1 MPPRISPAVP
11 TDAARPPRLAAIE
24 VKGCHVHNLRG
35 VDVTIPHGSFT
46 VVTGV
51 SGSGKSSL
59 AFDTV
64 FAEGRRRY
72 LESLSAYARQFVEQ
86 VPRPEVDA
94 IDGLPPTVS
103 IDQRSTRG
111 GVRATV
117 ASMAEVLDYLRLLW
131 ARCGTRH
138 CERCDKPVAGT
149 SPEHIVDEIAR
160 LAGRKKKAYLL
171 APLVHRRKGFHN
183 DVFQQMARLG
193 IERARV
199 DGEGVDVDAETRLS
213 RYHEHSIDALVATA
227 GTSRATRDELEAG
240 VHRALERGQGT
251 LYAAFAPD
259 LVDAT
264 LFSAVAACADCG
276 TSYGPLDPGDLSFS
290 TRQGM
295 CKRCRGRGV
304 EPDEGDDPPPCRSC
318 GGARLNPAARAVRF
332 HERGL
337 HDMLALPVNHARAW
351 LQGIEPVSAREAAVL
366 EPVRAEVDAR
376 LRFVEEVGLS
386 YLALD
391 RGARTLSGGESQR
404 VRLASQLGT
413 GLRGVCYVLDE
424 PTIGLHPRDNERLL
438 GTLRALCD
446 RGATLLVV
454 EHDEDTIRA
463 ADLVIDLGPG
473 AGSRGG
479 LVVAVGTPAEIAAD
493 PASVTGPWLAGTRR
507 HAEIEDRRDWTD
519 GPALVLHGARARNL
533 RNIDVPFPVGALT
546 CVTGVSGSGKSTL
559 IRHVLHPALLR
570 ALERTG
576 PEPGEYDSLEG
587 AQHVSGVLEIDQS
600 PIGKTSRSVPAT
612 YTKIM
617 DPLRALFAESTEA
630 RVRGFRASRFSFN
643 SAAGQCPECKGQ
655 GEIRVEMSFMP
666 DVRVPCDVCDGARYD
681 EETLA
686 VRFGGHTIAE
696 VLDMTVEEARPA
708 FAAFPKIARV
718 LDVMDEVGLGYL
730 QLGQASPTLSGGEAQ
745 RVKLSAEMARRGKGG
760 IVYLLDE
767 PTTGLHAVDV
777 DKLVQV
783 LRGLVALGNTVIVV
797 EHHLDV
803 IAAADVVVDLGPGG
817 GDDGG
822 TLVAY
827 GSPAEV
833 AATPGSATG
842 ECLADR
848 ARRTPPGR

>member
-1 MPPRISPAVP
+1 MSPRQAADDSATSPRP
-11 TDAARPPRLAAIE
+11 ARLGAIE

-86 VPRPEVDA
+86 VPRPDVDA

-138 CERCDKPVAGT
+138 CERCDRPVAGT
-149 SPEHIVDEIAR
+149 SPDAIVDEIRAHAKR
-160 LAGRKKKAYLL
+160 RRKAYLL

-183 DVFQQMARLG
+183 DVFQLMARLG

-199 DGEGVDVDAETRLS
+199 DGVAFDVDPETRLS
-213 RYHEHSIDALVATA
+213 RYHEHSIEALVAVA
-227 GTSRATRDELEAG
+227 RIGRDHREELEAG
-240 VHRALERGQGT
+240 VQRALDRGKGT
-251 LYAAFAPD
+251 LYVAYTDD
-259 LVDAT
+259 LVEAT
-264 LFSAVAACADCG
+264 LYSAVAACADCG

-290 TRQGM
+290 MRQGM
-295 CKRCRGRGV
+295 CRRCRGRGV
-304 EPDEGDDPPPCRSC
+304 EPDDGDDPPPCRSC
-318 GGARLNPAARAVRF
+318 DGARLNPAARAVRF
-332 HERGL
+332 QGKGL
-337 HDMLALPVNHARAW
+337 HEVLALPVDRARKW
-351 LQGIEPVSAREAAVL
+351 LQGLEPVSPREAAVL
-366 EPVRAEVDAR
+366 DPVRAEVDAR
-376 LRFVEEVGLS
+376 LAFVEKVGLS

-438 GTLRALCD
+438 ATLRALCD

-463 ADLVIDLGPG
+463 ADQVVDLGPG

-479 LVVAVGTPAEIAAD
+479 TVVSVGTPDEIAAD
-493 PASVTGPWLAGTRR
+493 PRSITGPWLAGTLQHDASQARPVSV
-507 HAEIEDRRDWTD
+507 DD
-519 GPALVLHGARARNL
+519 PALVLRGVRARNL
-533 RNIDVPFPVGALT
+533 RGVDVRFPVGALT

-559 IRHVLHPALLR
+559 VRHVLHPALLR
-570 ALERTG
+570 ALDRKG
-576 PEPGEYDSLEG
+576 PEPGAHDALEG
-587 AQHVSGVLEIDQS
+587 AEHVRGVLEIDQS

-617 DPLRALFAESTEA
+617 DPLRALFAESPEA
-630 RVRGFRASRFSFN
+630 RVRGFEASRFSFN
-643 SAAGQCPECKGQ
+643 SANGRCPECKGQ
-655 GEIRVEMSFMP
+655 GEIRVEMSFLP

-686 VRFGGHTIAE
+686 VRFGGRTIAE

-730 QLGQASPTLSGGEAQ
+730 QLGQPSPTLSGGEAQ
-745 RVKLSAEMARRGKGG
+745 RVKLSAEMARRGRGG

-767 PTTGLHAVDV
+767 PTTGLHAADV
-777 DKLVQV
+777 DKLVSV
-783 LRGLVALGNTVIVV
+783 LRGLVELGNTVVV
-797 EHHLDV
+797 IEHHLDV

-817 GDDGG
+817 GEDGG
-822 TLVAY
+822 GLVAY
-827 GSPAEV
+827 GPPDRV
-833 AATPGSATG
+833 AAVPGSATG
-842 ECLADR
+842 QCLADR
-848 ARRTPPGR
+848 AARGPAGR